1 MVAGGTEGNLAAQI
15 LVHPVTV
22 AVERA
27 GGDYDGMVCL
37 GADHLAIVVDRP
49 HDDCAARL
57 VLDDVSDLGGCHLF
71 HVVIGFHM
79 VVYERDD
86 AALHGLVAWEGG
98 GAPYGP
104 GRPAGQVVVI
114 ACPCG
119 AGDVLH
125 PNERVA
131 HKLPQTLRERAERI
145 AEEGRMPIGVFQLG
159 GVSGFLFLDKSGMP
173 CVAMH
178 WEHRMSRA
186 VARYN
191 RIYREP
197 LPKITPHMCRHSF
210 ATRMARNGMS
220 PVRLKYIMG
229 HADIA
234 TTYNIYT
241 HLGFEDVRDEVL
253 RIEREGL

>member
-1 MVAGGTEGNLAAQI
+1 MACYKVRDERGVGKRLRRPMRAQVHAVQVASACWAMMWPSPVEAQLVAGGTEGNLAAQI

-114 ACPCG
+114 AGPAVTVTSCIQVNVSRISCLRRSAKERRGLQRKDGCPSGCSSS
-119 AGDVLH
+119 AG
-125 PNERVA
+125 
-131 HKLPQTLRERAERI
+131 
-145 AEEGRMPIGVFQLG
+145 
-159 GVSGFLFLDKSGMP
+159 
-173 CVAMH
+173 
-178 WEHRMSRA
+178 
-186 VARYN
+186 
-191 RIYREP
+191 
-197 LPKITPHMCRHSF
+197 
-210 ATRMARNGMS
+210 
-220 PVRLKYIMG
+220 
-229 HADIA
+229 
-234 TTYNIYT
+234 
-241 HLGFEDVRDEVL
+241 
-253 RIEREGL
+253 